1 MRRGAHMWILHRIF
15 SKMTKIS
22 LFHAS
27 IIVILLLLASSLVM
41 RIAEPE
47 TFPRFIDAL
56 WWTMT
61 TLVTVGYGDYSPKS
75 DFGRIFTMLLIYTF
89 GIGAMGVIIGKI
101 FEGLSKYRKLKEE
114 GKLSYTGKGHYLLI
128 SAPREK
134 LASVVDEIL
143 GGGQNCDVVIVDH
156 SDKTPLEHER
166 IHFVSGNPA
175 EEEILLKA
183 NILEA
188 KSVAIF
194 SDDKIEHSEYADGK
208 TLLTASRVEHISKKY
223 KKNIYTIVEIKKD
236 KHIALFE
243 HANVDEFILSNDSV
257 SRLMAQAAI
266 NHGSSK
272 LFKQILSNTD
282 GENIYEIKAN
292 PHWITYKE
300 AARELFDMGATLISD
315 GNSLD
320 IARRHQE
327 KIPADAKLY
336 VICDEDTYRKIIG

>member
-1 MRRGAHMWILHRIF
+1 MQLSLH
-15 SKMTKIS
+15 
-22 LFHAS
+22 
-27 IIVILLLLASSLVM
+27 LLLILFSSFTMKIV
-41 RIAEPE
+41 EPE

-89 GIGAMGVIIGKI
+89 GIGAMGIIIGKI
-101 FEGLSKYRKLKEE
+101 FEGFSKYRKLREE
-114 GKLSYTGKGHYLLI
+114 GKLTYSGKGHYILI
-128 SAPREK
+128 GASKEK
-134 LASVVDEIL
+134 LENVVDEIL
-143 GGGQNCDVVIVDH
+143 GSEKKCEVVVVDNAER
-156 SDKTPLEHER
+156 TPLEHER
-166 IHFVSGNPA
+166 LHFVSGNPA
-175 EEEILLKA
+175 EEEVLMKA

-194 SDDKIEHSEYADGK
+194 SDDRNDHSEYSDGK

-223 KKNIYTIVEIKKD
+223 EKSIYTIVEIKKD

-282 GENIYEIKAN
+282 RENIYEIKVK
-292 PHWITYKE
+292 PHWYTYKD
-300 AARELFDMGATLISD
+300 AAMELFDMGATLISD
-315 GNSLD
+315 GSSLD
-320 IARRHQE
+320 IARRHHE
-327 KIPADAKLY
+327 KIPEKAKLF
-336 VICDEDTYRKIIG
+336 VICDEPTYRKIIG

>member
-1 MRRGAHMWILHRIF
+1 MWILHRIF

-22 LFHAS
+22 LLHAIFLALMLIVFSS
-27 IIVILLLLASSLVM
+27 ITM

-61 TLVTVGYGDYSPKS
+61 TLVTVGYGDYFPKS

-89 GIGAMGVIIGKI
+89 GIGAMGIIIGKL
-101 FEGLSKYRKLKEE
+101 FEGISMYRKLKEE
-114 GKLSYTGKGHYLLI
+114 GKLAYSGKGHYILI
-128 SAPREK
+128 GVSKEK
-134 LASVVDEIL
+134 LENVVEEIV
-143 GGGQNCDVVIVDH
+143 NSNDRCDIVVIDH
-156 SDKTPLEHER
+156 TERLPFEHER
-166 IHFVSGNPA
+166 LHFISGNPA
-175 EEEILLKA
+175 EEEVLMKA

-194 SDDKIEHSEYADGK
+194 SDDRNDHAEYADGK
-208 TLLTASRVEHISKKY
+208 TLLTASRVEHMSKKY
-223 KKNIYTIVEIKKD
+223 VKNIYTIVEIKKG

-272 LFKQILSNTD
+272 IFNQILSNAD
-282 GENIYEIKAN
+282 GENIYEIKVK
-292 PHWITYKE
+292 PHWITYRD
-300 AARELFDMGATLISD
+300 AAIELFDIGATLISD
-315 GNSLD
+315 GTSLD
-320 IARRHQE
+320 IARRHHE
-327 KIPADAKLY
+327 KIPQKARLFVLCNEGTYK
-336 VICDEDTYRKIIG
+336 VIEGLKNGA